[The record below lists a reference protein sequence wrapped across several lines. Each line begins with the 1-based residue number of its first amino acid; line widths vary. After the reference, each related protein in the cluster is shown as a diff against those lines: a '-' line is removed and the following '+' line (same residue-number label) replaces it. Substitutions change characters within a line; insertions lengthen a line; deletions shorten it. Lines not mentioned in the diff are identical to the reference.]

1 MAGNVMT
8 ISADLGHSTVK
19 EFVVVAS
26 VRNVTIQA
34 ILVHRRVR
42 PHPGSPFIRMALIA
56 EFVDRIRLEL
66 GGAEAAV
73 VLMAIGA
80 LYFSFPNRMM
90 GSPAL
95 LSPNVL
101 VTEIAEV
108 GLGSF
113 QVLAC
118 P

>member
-73 VLMAIGA
+73 VLMAIRA
-80 LYFSFPNRMM
+80 FDLSFPEGM
-90 GSPAL
+90 
-95 LSPNVL
+95 
-101 VTEIAEV
+101 V
-108 GLGSF
+108 GLP
-113 QVLAC
+113 VLLRTDLQMADVAEIRLEGL
-118 P
+118 